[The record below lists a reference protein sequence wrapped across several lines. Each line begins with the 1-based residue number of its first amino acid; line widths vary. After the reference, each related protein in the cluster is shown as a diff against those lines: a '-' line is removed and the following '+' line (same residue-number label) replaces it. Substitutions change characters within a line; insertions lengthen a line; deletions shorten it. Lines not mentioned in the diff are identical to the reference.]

1 MTVVFTSACD
11 CWFRGGFPP
20 KSDTQK
26 LTVGGQVKT
35 ADVIWTVE
43 DSKKLVL
50 TLDKVNQMEWWKCVV
65 VGDPEI
71 NTRKVLNPES

>member
-1 MTVVFTSACD
+1 MG
-11 CWFRGGFPP
+11 W
-20 KSDTQK
+20 
-26 LTVGGQVKT
+26 QVKT

-50 TLDKVNQMEWWKCVV
+50 TLDKVNQMEWWKCVI

-71 NTRKVLNPES
+71 NTRKVPRAPRSLSPLRATRALGSVCVA

>member
-1 MTVVFTSACD
+1 VTHKLIVV
-11 CWFRGGFPP
+11 
-20 KSDTQK
+20 
-26 LTVGGQVKT
+26 GQVKT

-71 NTRKVLNPES
+71 NTRKVLNPKS

>member
-1 MTVVFTSACD
+1 MSFLRKVTH
-11 CWFRGGFPP
+11 
-20 KSDTQK
+20 K
-26 LTVGGQVKT
+26 LTVGAQVKT

-71 NTRKVLNPES
+71 NTRKVPNPKS

>member
-1 MTVVFTSACD
+1 MGCLRKATH
-11 CWFRGGFPP
+11 
-20 KSDTQK
+20 K

-71 NTRKVLNPES
+71 NTRKVQNPKS

>member
-1 MTVVFTSACD
+1 M
-11 CWFRGGFPP
+11 
-20 KSDTQK
+20 
-26 LTVGGQVKT
+26 KT
-35 ADVIWTVE
+35 GDVIWTVE

-71 NTRKVLNPES
+71 NTRKVAALSCVVLVLLSC